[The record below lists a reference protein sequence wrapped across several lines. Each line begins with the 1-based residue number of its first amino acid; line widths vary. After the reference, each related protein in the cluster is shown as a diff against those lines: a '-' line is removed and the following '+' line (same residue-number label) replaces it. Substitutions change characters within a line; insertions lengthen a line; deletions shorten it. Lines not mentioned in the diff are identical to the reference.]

1 MNESILPDGVAA
13 MASQLSQW
21 PPMQLFYLAGGTALA
36 LQMGHRQSRDLDF
49 FTVQPRTALPDL
61 PDLDA
66 FLQRFRRVEWVQR
79 SPDQIHW
86 RLDDVSVT
94 LLAYPFPHHQ
104 AFHRWRGLAVAD
116 ARDIAVQKAY
126 TLGRRAQARDYL
138 DLRELLTSGVI
149 SMETVLQQARTTYHD
164 AFSPRLFLQQL
175 TYTRDVPDWDDAL
188 TLLTQ
193 PQSLSAIERDLR
205 TLVRTWAQ
213 QNLPPTPPQ
222 TPRPKEP
229 SL

>member
-13 MASQLSQW
+13 VASQLSEW
-21 PPMQLFYLAGGTALA
+21 PALQQFYLAGGTALA

-49 FTVQPRTALPDL
+49 FTIRPVTTLPDL

-66 FLQRFRRVEWVQR
+66 VLTGFHRVEWVQR
-79 SPDQIHW
+79 LPDQLHW

-104 AFHRWRGLAVAD
+104 AFHYWRGLAVAGP
-116 ARDIAVQKAY
+116 RDIAAQKAY

-138 DLRELLTSGVI
+138 DMHGLLTSGVV
-149 SMETVLQQARTTYHD
+149 SLDEVLQEARATYHD

-175 TYTRDVPDWDDAL
+175 TYTRDVPDWEDAL
-188 TLLTQ
+188 TLLAQ
-193 PQSLSAIERDLR
+193 PQSLPVIERDLQ
-205 TLVRTWAQ
+205 TMVRAWVQHHLAHSPTH
-213 QNLPPTPPQ
+213 PP
-222 TPRPKEP
+222 RSKGP